1 MHYDNCISNT
11 NGFLLCN
18 CRAALRLEYYAFVF
32 LVAVIRLLRQN
43 SSLGRTVLA
52 EMTIAT
58 YAEFGRNLEKDLV
71 SDTSGH
77 FRRLLVSVC
86 NAGRDE
92 STNVDTA
99 KAEKDANDIYAV
111 LVQRFCSVPT
121 SVHSEP

>member
-1 MHYDNCISNT
+1 MHCISNT
-11 NGFLLCN
+11 NGFLLCS
-18 CRAALRLEYYAFVF
+18 CRAALPLEYYAFLF
-32 LVAVIRLLRQN
+32 LVAVIRLLLQN

-52 EMTIAT
+52 EMAIAT
-58 YAEFGRNLEKDLV
+58 YAEFGSNLEKDIV

-92 STNVDTA
+92 STSIDTA

-111 LVQRFCSVPT
+111 LVQPFCCVPT
-121 SVHSEP
+121 PVHSEP